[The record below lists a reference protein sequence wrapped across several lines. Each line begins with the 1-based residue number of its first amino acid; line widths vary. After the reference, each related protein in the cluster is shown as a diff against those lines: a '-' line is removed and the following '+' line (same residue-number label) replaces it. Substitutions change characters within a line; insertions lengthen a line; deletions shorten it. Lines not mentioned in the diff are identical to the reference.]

1 MKELWS
7 NYCLILW
14 IFMNV
19 NLRITEKLHGLNKR
33 FFTVF
38 KFQSLWIS
46 IYSASNIKFKLFW
59 NYFPIPPKV
68 TVIPVSEDGTPLE
81 ADAFVE
87 GPEELV
93 IYLIKLYFQIIWY
106 CWFFFSILSLKHLFL
121 SICISKVKCHVGMD
135 EVCMTFNITWH
146 DMTWFNLCMLLI
158 IYVNG

>member
-1 MKELWS
+1 MVWIKGFSLFSSFKVFEYPSILLLISNS
-7 NYCLILW
+7 NYSEI
-14 IFMNV
+14 I
-19 NLRITEKLHGLNKR
+19 
-33 FFTVF
+33 
-38 KFQSLWIS
+38 
-46 IYSASNIKFKLFW
+46 
-59 NYFPIPPKV
+59 FPIPPKV

-121 SICISKVKCHVGMD
+121 SICISKVKCHVGMH

-158 IYVNG
+158 IYVMDRIN